1 MADVVG
7 RGGGFVC
14 GAVLFCFAL
23 LYPGRS
29 REVEAILWI
38 LDFGFTQNKPGKGG
52 LLLFV
57 PLFVGILAFRRF
69 VGRFEFRMF
78 ECSNVRMFECS
89 NVRMFECSNVRKSL
103 Q

>member
-1 MADVVG
+1 MADVVD
-7 RGGGFVC
+7 GGGFVC
-14 GAVLFCFAL
+14 GVVLFCFAL

-69 VGRFEFRMF
+69 VGRFEFRV
-78 ECSNVRMFECS
+78 SNVRMFESPC
-89 NVRMFECSNVRKSL
+89 NEF
-103 Q
+103 